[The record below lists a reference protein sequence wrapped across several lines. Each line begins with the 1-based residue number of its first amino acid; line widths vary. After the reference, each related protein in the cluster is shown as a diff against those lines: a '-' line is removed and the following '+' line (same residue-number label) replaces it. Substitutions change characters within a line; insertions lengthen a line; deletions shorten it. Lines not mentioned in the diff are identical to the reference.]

1 MATRRMLTLIAVAVV
16 ATLAWPVAVP
26 ASSGASPVAVSP
38 RATQEVWDTWPVTFY
53 FGLKRSDAAA
63 TQQLLTLSNR
73 ANPQFRQWLS
83 ADQVASSFG
92 ASTSTQ
98 LGASSWFQARG
109 FTTAVDNTASFLL
122 VTGQAQLWE
131 SSFGQQLNAL
141 PHDTTFDIPGTLIM
155 WASTPP
161 ALPGAVS
168 QYLNSDELVWAYST
182 SQLLPEPSASRGDVV
197 TPYNQGT
204 WGKKCRV
211 ARNLGG
217 KRGAYAFDQVA
228 HAYGFPPVRR
238 AARSGEGIT
247 VGVITPGSGVDEAS
261 TRAAE
266 KCWGWPQRST
276 RFVLASGQTEPAPLD
291 FDGFHE
297 PSLDSQMI
305 RGFLPKAQVVN
316 YQTWVDQE
324 HWFLALSAL
333 ATDTARPAVASL
345 SYAYCLTAGIS
356 TSLFD
361 ALTTRLGLMGT
372 TILAASAD
380 DGAYPCAGKKPTV
393 DWPASSTSVL
403 GVGGT
408 RLSLTRRNNRAAEVV
423 WNDFQWLSASNAG
436 GATGGGFSANYR
448 RPLWQKATGLSAGSK
463 RAVPDVAAHASR
475 LPGWPVVVQLGS
487 RARWSRESGT
497 SASAPL
503 VAAELAAINA
513 VNVLRGSKP
522 IGFVN
527 PELYRLASKSRK
539 YFFDVTS
546 GNNGVPRVGPG
557 YSAHRGF
564 DPVTGLGVPKPAA
577 LLNGLR

>member
-1 MATRRMLTLIAVAVV
+1 MVIRRTLALIAVAVV
-16 ATLAWPVAVP
+16 AALAWPVATP
-26 ASSGASPVAVSP
+26 ASSGASSVAASP
-38 RATQEVWDTWPVTFY
+38 RLTAEVWETWPVTFY
-53 FGLKRSDAAA
+53 FGLKRSDELA

-73 ANPQFRQWLS
+73 AQPQFRQWLS
-83 ADQVASSFG
+83 AQQVASNFG
-92 ASTSTQ
+92 ASVSTQ
-98 LGASSWFQARG
+98 QGASSWFQARG

-131 SSFGQQLNAL
+131 SNFGQQLNAL
-141 PHDTTFDIPGTLIM
+141 SHDAVYDMPGTLIM

-161 ALPGAVS
+161 VLPSAVS
-168 QYLNSDELVWAYST
+168 QYLNSDELVWSYST
-182 SQLLPEPSASRGDVV
+182 SQLLPEPSGSRGDVV

-204 WGKKCRV
+204 WGRKCRV
-211 ARNLGG
+211 AKNLGG
-217 KRGAYAFDQVA
+217 KRGAYGFDQVA
-228 HAYGFPPVRR
+228 HAYGFAPIRR
-238 AARSGEGIT
+238 TARAGEGIT
-247 VGVITPGSGVDEAS
+247 VGVITPGSGVDEPS
-261 TRAAE
+261 MRAAE

-276 RFVLASGQTEPAPLD
+276 RFVLANGQTVPAPLH

-297 PSLDSQMI
+297 PSLDAQMI

-316 YQTWVDQE
+316 YQTWDDQE

-333 ATDTARPAVASL
+333 AADDARPAVASM
-345 SYAYCLTAGIS
+345 SYAYCLTADVN
-356 TSLFD
+356 TTLFD

-372 TILAASAD
+372 TFLTASGD
-380 DGAYPCAGKKPTV
+380 IGAYPCAGKKPTV
-393 DWPASSTSVL
+393 DWPASSPSVL

-408 RLSLTRRNNRAAEVV
+408 RLSLTRRNNRATEVV
-423 WNDFQWLSASNAG
+423 WNDFQWLSADNAG
-436 GATGGGFSANYR
+436 GATGGGFTADYA
-448 RPLWQKATGLSAGSK
+448 RPAWQKAAGLSAGSK

-497 SASAPL
+497 SGSAPL

-513 VNVLRGSKP
+513 VNVWRGSKP

-527 PELYRLASKSRK
+527 PELYRLAGASRK

-557 YSAHRGF
+557 YSAHRGY